1 MYVTFRSS
9 CLRPEMHLSFTKE
22 IFSNP
27 AELSGAGSDQFQAIK
42 VYFATAVLLDRENS
56 TSN

>member
-1 MYVTFRSS
+1 
-9 CLRPEMHLSFTKE
+9 MHLSFTKE